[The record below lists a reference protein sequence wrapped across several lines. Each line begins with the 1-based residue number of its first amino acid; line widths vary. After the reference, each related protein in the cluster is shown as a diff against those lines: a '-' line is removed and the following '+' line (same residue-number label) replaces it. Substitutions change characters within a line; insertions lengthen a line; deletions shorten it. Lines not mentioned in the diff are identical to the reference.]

1 MLSKPLPYLLILT
14 GLFVGACGGEP
25 PASAPEPDP
34 TPMDTVTA
42 EAPAASPADIDPAQL
57 HLNLAAAAKRL
68 CSSVF
73 VSGRSLAH
81 VRSEELA
88 EAASSGLRFDL
99 ADDPARATVSAGSV
113 SATAVFRP
121 HLGCTLLREL
131 AAEALL
137 AQLDASA
144 YPEVAM
150 PDPELP
156 WPLGARVDIPESVAG
171 IDLAAVQ
178 RAVDRAFAEPD
189 PANPARTRAVVVV
202 HGGRILAE
210 RYADP
215 FDAETPQLG
224 WSMTKTVTAALTG
237 MRVADGAFN
246 VDAPVP
252 IAAWH
257 SNAGDTRAIITLNN
271 LLQMSSGL
279 RFAEIYSTGQASDVV
294 DMLYGR
300 GAHAMGAFAASFPLG
315 RVPGSH
321 WSYASGTTNIIA
333 MLLRDSFDS
342 QAAYFAYP
350 RERLFNPL
358 RMTSAVIEPDE
369 SGVFV
374 GSSYMYATPR
384 DWAKLGLLYLQDGVW
399 NGERLLPERWVGYSL
414 RPAAAAPQG
423 QYGAQV
429 WLNRGAADDPA
440 DRPYPDLPTDLYH
453 LSGFEGQNVVVVP
466 TADLVVVRMGL
477 TSTGPRVV
485 WPLVRQ
491 VLDALEAPA
500 P

>member
-1 MLSKPLPYLLILT
+1 MKPLAHLMILT
-14 GLFVGACGGEP
+14 GLLLGACGSEP
-25 PASAPEPDP
+25 PAEPGEPQVPAP
-34 TPMDTVTA
+34 M
-42 EAPAASPADIDPAQL
+42 EAAPPPSPADLDPAQL
-57 HLNLAAAAKRL
+57 RINLAAAAKRL

-73 VSGRSLAH
+73 VSGRSLEH

-88 EAASSGLRFDL
+88 NAASTGLHLDVD
-99 ADDPARATVSAGSV
+99 DDPARATVTARSESAI
-113 SATAVFRP
+113 AVFRP

-131 AAEALL
+131 TARELL
-137 AQLDASA
+137 AQFDASA
-144 YPEVAM
+144 YPEVVI
-150 PDPELP
+150 PEPELP
-156 WPLGARVDIPESVAG
+156 WPLGARVETPETAAG

-178 RAVDRAFAEPD
+178 HAIDQAFAEPD
-189 PANPARTRAVVVV
+189 PASAVRTRAVVVV
-202 HGGRILAE
+202 HGGRIVAE
-210 RYADP
+210 RYAAP
-215 FDAETPQLG
+215 FDADMPQLG

-257 SNAGDTRAIITLNN
+257 SNARDTRAIITLNN
-271 LLQMSSGL
+271 LLQMQSGL
-279 RFAEIYSTGQASDVV
+279 RFAEVYSIGQASDVI

-300 GAHAMGAFAASFPLG
+300 GAHANGAFAASFPLAH
-315 RVPGSH
+315 VPGTH

-358 RMTSAVIEPDE
+358 RMASAVIEPDE

-374 GSSYMYATPR
+374 GSSYMFATPR

-399 NGERLLPERWVGYSL
+399 NGERLLPERWVSYSL
-414 RPAAAAPQG
+414 RPAAAAAQG

-429 WLNRGAADDPA
+429 WLNRGAAGDPA
-440 DRPYPDLPTDLYH
+440 DRPHPELPTDLYH

-466 TADLVVVRMGL
+466 SADLVVVRMGL
-477 TSTGPRVV
+477 TSTGPQVV

-491 VLDALEAPA
+491 VLDALEAPSA
-500 P
+500 